1 MKKAFRISGT
11 GCALVDYLY
20 KPVSFTSELFKNY
33 LSENPGDGGLFPGKL
48 VFRDEFEKFSGEDYL
63 KVRDRITN
71 GNPPVTLNIGGP
83 SIVSL
88 IHTAQMLAGMN
99 AEVYFYGSKG
109 MDKGAAFI
117 DENLQK
123 TPLKIGKYKISD
135 KYTSFTDVLSDPDY
149 DQGHGERI
157 FINNIGAAWDLYPDD
172 LDEDFFESDIV
183 VFGGTALV
191 PHIHQSLSELLKK
204 SKDNNAITIVNT
216 VYDFLNE
223 KKNPNKPWPLGS
235 SMKTYQYIDLLI
247 TDREEALRLS
257 GKEAVDDA
265 LLFFQQAG
273 VGGVI
278 ITHGANPLSYAYNS
292 QLFGNSEGDRPVSD
306 KVRNMIIQYPEKVGD
321 TTGCG
326 DNFVGGVIANIAK
339 QLLEHPS
346 LQIDMDKA
354 IAMGVVSGGYACFYH
369 GGTFFEKKPGEKKQL
384 IEPFFNEYLLQ
395 LQNKC
400 LYGLKLPD
408 EK

>member
-1 MKKAFRISGT
+1 MRKRTIRISGT

-20 KPVSFTSELFKNY
+20 KPVSFTSEIFNRF
-33 LSENPGDGGLFPGKL
+33 LSVNPGDGGLFPGKL
-48 VFRDEFEKFSGEDYL
+48 VFRDEFEKFTGEDYL
-63 KVRDRITN
+63 KTRELITN

-109 MDKGAAFI
+109 MDRGAAFI
-117 DENLQK
+117 DENLQR
-123 TPLKIGKYKISD
+123 TPLKVGKYKLSE
-135 KYTSFTDVLSDPDY
+135 KQTPFTDVLSDPDY

-157 FINNIGAAWDLYPDD
+157 FINNIGAAWDLCPDD
-172 LDEDFFESDIV
+172 LDEAFFESDMV

-204 SKDNNAITIVNT
+204 SKDNNAITVVNT

-223 KKNPNKPWPLGS
+223 KKNPNEPWPLGS
-235 SMKTYQYIDLLI
+235 SIQTYQFIDLLI

-257 GKEAVDDA
+257 SSKTVDDA
-265 LLFFQQAG
+265 LSFFQKAG

-278 ITHGANPLSYAYNS
+278 ITHGANPLYYAFNS
-292 QLFGNSEGDRPVSD
+292 QLFGTSEGNRPVSE
-306 KVRNMIIQYPEKVGD
+306 KVREMLAQHPEKAGD

-326 DNFVGGVIANIAK
+326 DNFAGGIIASIAK
-339 QLLEHPS
+339 QLMERPAR
-346 LQIDMDKA
+346 QIDMDEA

-369 GGTFFEKKPGEKKQL
+369 GGTFHEKQSGEKKEL
-384 IEPFFNEYLLQ
+384 IVPFYNEYLLQ
-395 LQNKC
+395 LQNNC
-400 LYGLKLPD
+400 SI
-408 EK
+408 

>member
-1 MKKAFRISGT
+1 MRRKIRISGT

-20 KPVSFTSELFKNY
+20 KPVSFTSEIFNHL
-33 LSENPGDGGLFPGKL
+33 LSVNPGDGGLFPGKL

-63 KVRDRITN
+63 KIRELITN

-117 DENLQK
+117 DENLQR
-123 TPLKIGKYKISD
+123 TPLKVGKYKLSD
-135 KYTSFTDVLSDPDY
+135 KQTPFTDVLSDPDY

-157 FINNIGAAWDLYPDD
+157 FINNIGAAWDLYPGDM
-172 LDEDFFESDIV
+172 DEAFFESDIV

-204 SKDNNAITIVNT
+204 SKDNNAITVVNT
-216 VYDFLNE
+216 VYDFLSE
-223 KKNPNKPWPLGS
+223 KKNPNEAWPLGS
-235 SMKTYQYIDLLI
+235 SIQTYQYIDLLI

-257 GKEAVDDA
+257 GSKKVDDA
-265 LLFFQQAG
+265 LSYFQKAG

-278 ITHGANPLSYAYNS
+278 ITHGANPLYYAYNS
-292 QLFGNSEGDRPVSD
+292 QLFGASEGNRPVSE
-306 KVRNMIIQYPEKVGD
+306 KVRDMLHQHPEKAGD

-326 DNFVGGVIANIAK
+326 DNFAGGVIACIAK
-339 QLLEHPS
+339 QLLERPAR
-346 LQIDMDKA
+346 QINLNEA

-369 GGTFFEKKPGEKKQL
+369 GGTFHEKQSGQKKSL
-384 IEPFFNEYLLQ
+384 IEPFYNEYLLQ
-395 LQNKC
+395 LQKNRSR
-400 LYGLKLPD
+400 
-408 EK
+408 

>member
-20 KPVSFTSELFKNY
+20 KPVSFSSELFKNY

-88 IHTAQMLAGMN
+88 IHTAQMIAGMN

-109 MDKGAAFI
+109 LDKGATFI
-117 DENLQK
+117 DKNLQR

-149 DQGHGERI
+149 DHGHGERI

-204 SKDNNAITIVNT
+204 SKNNNAITIVNT

-257 GKEAVDDA
+257 GKETVDDA
-265 LLFFQQAG
+265 LLFFLQAG

-278 ITHGANPLSYAYNS
+278 ITHGANPLSYGFNS
-292 QLFGNSEGDRPVSD
+292 QLFGNSEGNRPVSE
-306 KVRNMIIQYPEKVGD
+306 KVRNMIIQHPEKVGD

-326 DNFVGGVIANIAK
+326 DNFAGGVIANIAK
-339 QLLEHPS
+339 QLIEQPS

-384 IEPFFNEYLLQ
+384 IECFFNEYLLQ
-395 LQNKC
+395 LQKKRS
-400 LYGLKLPD
+400 Y
-408 EK
+408 